1 MEFELREL
9 SADQSSLHKLGIFRT
24 CWNICSVDPPPS
36 ERCRLPA
43 EEWERFRM
51 EAFLF
56 LPSEKKQKLF
66 PLPFTILGTLSSA
79 PILTFRLSSAPN
91 NGEWGMI
98 EIESSGAAHGCLCLD
113 GSTASVFR
121 EAQFLI
127 HLCSD
132 RTVC

>member
-1 MEFELREL
+1 MPHIP
-9 SADQSSLHKLGIFRT
+9 AVLGAQQF
-24 CWNICSVDPPPS
+24 
-36 ERCRLPA
+36 
-43 EEWERFRM
+43 
-51 EAFLF
+51 
-56 LPSEKKQKLF
+56 
-66 PLPFTILGTLSSA
+66 
-79 PILTFRLSSAPN
+79 